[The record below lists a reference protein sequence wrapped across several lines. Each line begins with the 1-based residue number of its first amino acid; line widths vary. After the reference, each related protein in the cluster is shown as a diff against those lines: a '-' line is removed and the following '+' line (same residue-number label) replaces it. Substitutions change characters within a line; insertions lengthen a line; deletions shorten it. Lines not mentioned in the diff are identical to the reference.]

1 MNAMEVKGQS
11 STGEM
16 GMHLQVQPKDVKVRL
31 EKRAKPDEGVK
42 DGSHAFWRRGDKACL
57 ESIVVDEM
65 GERVV
70 VLRSVVLGKK
80 RE

>member
-1 MNAMEVKGQS
+1 MQM
-11 STGEM
+11 
-16 GMHLQVQPKDVKVRL
+16 QVQPKDVKVRL

-42 DGSHAFWRRGDKACL
+42 DGFHAFWRRGDKACL
-57 ESIVVDEM
+57 ESMVIDET

-70 VLRSVVLGKK
+70 VLRSVALGEK